1 MEEFKKANLFFN
13 SKDDIAEAKSHNH
26 DILQCLDVIL
36 GAMEF
41 RLNEKHKAKPE
52 GQRTR
57 GKELL
62 PRKNYISSLIK
73 ISVKYIRISILE
85 KAQVNLV

>member
-41 RLNEKHKAKPE
+41 RLNENTKLNQKV
-52 GQRTR
+52 
-57 GKELL
+57 KEHVE
-62 PRKNYISSLIK
+62 KNYCQGK
-73 ISVKYIRISILE
+73 II
-85 KAQVNLV
+85 